1 MDGPSDDN
9 KDERQV
15 AELLARIDAGD
26 ENALDALVTLVY
38 PDLKALARYQLAGER
53 PNHTLNT
60 TAIVHEAF
68 VRLAGGKRAWTDRAH
83 FLRAASKVMRHLLVD
98 HARKRNAG
106 KRGGGVAPLELDEQR
121 YESADDSV
129 AVLVLDSALMDMA
142 KIHRRLE
149 SVVECRF
156 CAGLTVDETAE
167 ALGMAVRT
175 VERDWLRGREH
186 LLEAIKANAR

>member
-1 MDGPSDDN
+1 MDGSENNEQEQHVGD
-9 KDERQV
+9 
-15 AELLARIDAGD
+15 LLARIDEGD
-26 ENALDALVTLVY
+26 QQALDELVTLVY
-38 PDLKALARYQLAGER
+38 PDLKSLARFQMAGER

-98 HARKRNAG
+98 HARKRNAD

-129 AVLVLDSALMDMA
+129 AVLVLDSALKDMA
-142 KIHRRLE
+142 EIDSRLE
-149 SVVECRF
+149 SVVECRYF
-156 CAGLTVDETAE
+156 AGLTVDETAE
-167 ALGMAVRT
+167 ALDMAVRT
-175 VERDWLRGREH
+175 VERDWQRARDY
-186 LLEAIKANAR
+186 LLKAMKANAR